1 MAIGLSKTELLKTDC
16 KEREMDGEYSFED
29 KRGAAPDSLDTKSI
43 KEENVIELNETVLS
57 TSFLT
62 KDIKDVEKES
72 TAAEDFKI
80 ESNKSQDKNTT
91 DSIQNGDICKTDI
104 VEEINHE
111 KKEQEEIKLTDR
123 AEKEENSHFKE
134 VVSGVI
140 KSLANNNSS
149 ETKEISEVT
158 PPPPQTQSII
168 KEENDTSHFV
178 IDDVSKD
185 DVSKKECVD
194 QKCNDNL
201 ENVALEEKE
210 SKQNII
216 KMNEEANQDDREQEH
231 VNLDNIVNLENAN
244 LDENNL
250 ENSIKIDDKDKQE
263 EKKEDNVI
271 LENTLQNNIKDDG
284 QINEEEQ
291 INNMNHQTSSTEETM
306 NKEEVLDNDSNFQD
320 AADVNTVDTLKNV
333 ESCQNVQK
341 DEETTTEIKT
351 DVPEAENVDITV
363 KVNIQTISLGSV
375 SEQEILEYNES
386 EDVEKSE
393 CDEEVEEE

>member
-16 KEREMDGEYSFED
+16 KEREIDGVHSFD
-29 KRGAAPDSLDTKSI
+29 VKRGAAPDSLDTKSI
-43 KEENVIELNETVLS
+43 KEENVIEFKETVLS
-57 TSFLT
+57 TSFVT
-62 KDIKDVEKES
+62 KDIKDVEKDS

-80 ESNKSQDKNTT
+80 DSNESLDKNTT
-91 DSIQNGDICKTDI
+91 ASIQNGDTNKTDI
-104 VEEINHE
+104 VH
-111 KKEQEEIKLTDR
+111 KKEQEEMKLTER
-123 AEKEENSHFKE
+123 AEKEENTHFKE

-140 KSLANNNSS
+140 KSLANNNST

-158 PPPPQTQSII
+158 PPPPQAQSII
-168 KEENDTSHFV
+168 KEENDTSDV
-178 IDDVSKD
+178 DIDI
-185 DVSKKECVD
+185 
-194 QKCNDNL
+194 DNL
-201 ENVALEEKE
+201 ENVVFEEE
-210 SKQNII
+210 ILKQNII
-216 KMNEEANQDDREQEH
+216 KMNHEAKQDDRGPEH

-244 LDENNL
+244 LEENNL
-250 ENSIKIDDKDKQE
+250 QNSIKIEDQDKQE
-263 EKKEDNVI
+263 EKKEENVI
-271 LENTLQNNIKDDG
+271 IENTLQNNIKVDC
-284 QINEEEQ
+284 QIKEQEQ
-291 INNMNHQTSSTEETM
+291 INNMDPQTSSTEETI
-306 NKEEVLDNDSNFQD
+306 NKEEELLNNDSNIKV